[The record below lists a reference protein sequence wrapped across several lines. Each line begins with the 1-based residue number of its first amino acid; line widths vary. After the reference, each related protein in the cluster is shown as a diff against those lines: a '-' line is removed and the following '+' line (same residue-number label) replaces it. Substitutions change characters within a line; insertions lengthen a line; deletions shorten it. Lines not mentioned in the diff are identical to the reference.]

1 MSDRKW
7 KSRTY
12 FLLLASRTMRM
23 LLVDRARARAAQKRP
38 TSLERQELEDSGEI
52 AASLGSVPLEQMID
66 LDRTL
71 DELAQLDER
80 KARVVEMRFFGGLEF
95 EEIAEALEV
104 SVSTVKRDWEFSR
117 TWLFARLGQ
126 AT

>member
-1 MSDRKW
+1 
-7 KSRTY
+7 
-12 FLLLASRTMRM
+12 M